1 MVRGSH
7 GTAAAIA
14 DAMFKLIT
22 LSALCAVFYGCTPD
36 ITDSGTMTGQHATYV
51 DSNGDGITD
60 GVDTNGDGKIDYHT
74 PNCPSCHVGG
84 SPICDHPLID
94 TNGDG
99 IPDGLDLDC
108 DGVIDI
114 PFDFGGSGSGSGS
127 GSGGGSGGGT
137 SQCISIVDDGTTK
150 HEISCTSDGTGPA
163 TCECKVDDQVTST
176 CMDPNGASCSIG
188 GGATNCCGF

>member
-1 MVRGSH
+1 ML
-7 GTAAAIA
+7 
-14 DAMFKLIT
+14 KLT
-22 LSALCAVFYGCTPD
+22 LLGALCAVFIGCAPEVTS
-36 ITDSGTMTGQHATYV
+36 SGTGQHATYI
-51 DSNGDGITD
+51 DSNGDGVAD

-84 SPICDHPLID
+84 SPICDDPLID
-94 TNGDG
+94 TDGDG

-114 PFDFGGSGSGSGS
+114 PFGGGGGGS
-127 GSGGGSGGGT
+127 GSGGGT

-150 HEISCTSDGTGPA
+150 HEISCTSDGGPA

-176 CMDPNGASCSIG
+176 CTDQSGATCSIG